1 MVDGAMNKVI
11 EQLDNGDFKVVSTS
25 YDIPVKYHY
34 NSKLRKQRLD
44 NRKHTSHTAGY
55 SYKYSFYRDNG
66 C

>member
-11 EQLDNGDFKVVSTS
+11 KTLKNGDFKVVSTS
-25 YDIPVKYHY
+25 YDIPVNYVRDT
-34 NSKLRKQRLD
+34 KLQSRMDR
-44 NRKHTSHTAGY
+44 REYPSHTAGY